1 MTLPEGFVCEFEGL
15 AEGLLMEPSVSV
27 RCNTGKGVSPLCD
40 ASLVP
45 WCGSGFYLDQ
55 RPAFTFDPA
64 MHQGLY
70 YVQDASSMIHSHI
83 VNRIAA
89 DRSQLTLLDAC
100 AAPGGK
106 TTAAIDSLPHDAF
119 VVANEYVPARAEILR
134 ENLIKWGFPHTL
146 VSRGDT
152 VRFSKLKSVF
162 DIVMADVPCSGEGM
176 FRKEP
181 EAVKQWS
188 PALVEECA
196 VRQREIVDNIWPS
209 LREGGYF
216 IYSTCTFNARE
227 NEDVVRYILDNYDCE
242 VVDMDFPA
250 EWNVIERDGCYH
262 FIPGRVRGEGLCVS
276 VLRKGGNPD
285 GRSEK
290 PVKAEKRS
298 KAAVDVSRCRE
309 WIANPDDYN
318 LIVENDRVIA
328 LPADRVALVK
338 KLSDTLDVLYKG
350 VEVAVIKG
358 RDIVPS
364 HALAMSQL
372 LRSDA
377 FSTAEIDYPAAMSYL
392 RRETITLED
401 APSGYILL
409 LYDGAPLGFVKNL
422 GKRANNLYPQNWRI
436 LSGHIP
442 ESAPTVV
449 TSGSGRRL

>member
-89 DRSQLTLLDAC
+89 NRSHLTLLDAC

-152 VRFSKLKSVF
+152 ARFSKLKSVF

-176 FRKEP
+176 FRK
-181 EAVKQWS
+181 
-188 PALVEECA
+188 
-196 VRQREIVDNIWPS
+196 
-209 LREGGYF
+209 
-216 IYSTCTFNARE
+216 
-227 NEDVVRYILDNYDCE
+227 
-242 VVDMDFPA
+242 
-250 EWNVIERDGCYH
+250 
-262 FIPGRVRGEGLCVS
+262 
-276 VLRKGGNPD
+276 
-285 GRSEK
+285 GRSGEAM
-290 PVKAEKRS
+290 VAC
-298 KAAVDVSRCRE
+298 ACR
-309 WIANPDDYN
+309 
-318 LIVENDRVIA
+318 R
-328 LPADRVALVK
+328 
-338 KLSDTLDVLYKG
+338 
-350 VEVAVIKG
+350 
-358 RDIVPS
+358 
-364 HALAMSQL
+364 MC
-372 LRSDA
+372 
-377 FSTAEIDYPAAMSYL
+377 
-392 RRETITLED
+392 
-401 APSGYILL
+401 
-409 LYDGAPLGFVKNL
+409 
-422 GKRANNLYPQNWRI
+422 RA
-436 LSGHIP
+436 
-442 ESAPTVV
+442 SA
-449 TSGSGRRL
+449 